1 MKTVRNYSIMQFQNI
16 EHKKLQRIRNQ
27 NDTGHLRNRGM
38 LSKFPV
44 ETTSTTLPTM
54 KCEGVLKI
62 FAG

>member
-1 MKTVRNYSIMQFQNI
+1 MQFQNI

-27 NDTGHLRNRGM
+27 NGTGHLRNRGM

-54 KCEGVLKI
+54 KCEAVLKI